1 MRIHDK
7 EIFAVAPVT
16 CICRDLK
23 SREYPIGNATGFFY
37 SYDGQIYFITN
48 RHVVIDEEVGYY
60 PERLNL
66 KLHKDRKDLTKNRPY
81 KICLYDDD
89 KNDEK
94 KPLWLE
100 HPQNR
105 DRNIDL
111 IDLVALPIEKNTIGE
126 FYIEPFQNDKDLL
139 PETEDLILSGV
150 HGKIEGYSIWVPLQV
165 MGYPEGHYDR
175 AHNLP
180 IIRSATLASVINV
193 PFDRKPK
200 CIIDAQLHKGTS
212 GSPVIVRPGYYY
224 DQHGYPHGNFP
235 SGKDTN
241 KYLLGV
247 HSGEFDQQH
256 PELGLHNVWFAR
268 LIRDI
273 IKQNCKYFDS
283 MKCKLEVD

>member
-1 MRIHDK
+1 MRIHDT

-16 CICRDLK
+16 CICRDHK
-23 SREYPIGNATGFFY
+23 SKEYQIGKATGFFY
-37 SYDGQIYFITN
+37 EYNGEIYFITN
-48 RHVVIDEEVGYY
+48 RHVVIDEEEGYY
-60 PERLNL
+60 PERLDL

-89 KNDEK
+89 KNGEK

-100 HPQNR
+100 HPQNQ
-105 DRNIDL
+105 DRKIDL
-111 IDLVALPIEKNTIGE
+111 IDLVALPIEREKISE

-139 PETEDLILSGV
+139 PETEDLILSGLV
-150 HGKIEGYSIWVPLQV
+150 GDIKGYSIWDPLLV
-165 MGYPEGHYDR
+165 IGYPEGYYDS

-180 IIRSATLASVINV
+180 IIRSANLASVTNM
-193 PFDRKPK
+193 PFDGKAK

-212 GSPVIVRPGYYY
+212 GSPVIVRPNYFY
-224 DQHGYPHGNFP
+224 DEYGYPSPNILGN
-235 SGKDTN
+235 SKETN

-273 IKQNCKYFDS
+273 IKQNSEYFDS
-283 MKCKLEVD
+283 LGCKL